1 MDDILL
7 TKFFAEL
14 ACYRKLPFY
23 DNAKAF
29 QYVTYKIN
37 HENYSWEEVIT
48 FVNIGLNH
56 DFYSN
61 IHSIVNPQS
70 LTVLVNKYNQLSSSY
85 IPGDLE
91 MIEHRFNSD
100 KFLLRHVA
108 REAFETMCCA
118 AEQEGIF
125 LTAISTFRSYTYQD
139 QVYYRKLTPL
149 QSMDE
154 YQAERDKV
162 SARAGHSEHQ
172 TGLAVDINDLEQTFE
187 DTQEGRWLAINS
199 YQYGFILR
207 YPKGKEHI
215 TGYDYEPW
223 HFRYLGLELARDVY
237 RSNLTY
243 DEYYIRQ
250 LLIPK
255 Q

>member
-1 MDDILL
+1 
-7 TKFFAEL
+7 
-14 ACYRKLPFY
+14 
-23 DNAKAF
+23 
-29 QYVTYKIN
+29 
-37 HENYSWEEVIT
+37 
-48 FVNIGLNH
+48 
-56 DFYSN
+56 
-61 IHSIVNPQS
+61 
-70 LTVLVNKYNQLSSSY
+70 
-85 IPGDLE
+85 
-91 MIEHRFNSD
+91 
-100 KFLLRHVA
+100 
-108 REAFETMCCA
+108 
-118 AEQEGIF
+118 
-125 LTAISTFRSYTYQD
+125 
-139 QVYYRKLTPL
+139 
-149 QSMDE
+149 MDE
-154 YQAERDKV
+154 YQTERDKV